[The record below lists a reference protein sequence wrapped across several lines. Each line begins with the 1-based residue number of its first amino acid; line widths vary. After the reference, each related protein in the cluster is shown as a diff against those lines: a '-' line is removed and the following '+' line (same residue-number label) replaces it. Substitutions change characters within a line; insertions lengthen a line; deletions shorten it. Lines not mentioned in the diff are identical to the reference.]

1 VRVDIQC
8 DQSFQIEF
16 LFLQSILVRILV
28 ELESDKLND
37 QFLRSKNDSANEQ
50 GEQDIGDSRQV
61 VSADLG
67 STLVS
72 TNDQWLECDPGRKH
86 PYNQFAVPTEVP
98 DYIFVF
104 LGRWYDGTDCVAP
117 KVREDHEYCGGCPES
132 AP

>member
-1 VRVDIQC
+1 VRIDVKR
-8 DQSFQIEF
+8 DQSFQVEF

-37 QFLRSKNDSANEQ
+37 QFLRCEDNCTDEQ

-72 TNDQWLECDPGRKH
+72 TNDQRLECDPGCEH
-86 PYNQFAVPTEVP
+86 PYDQFTISTEVP
-98 DYIFVF
+98 DYVFVF
-104 LGRWYDGTDCVAP
+104 LGRWNDGTDCVSP
-117 KVREDHEYCGGCPES
+117 KVRENHEYCGGCPES